1 MYRSGEVMVRIPGTT
16 LYTFLTRTPSPVA
29 LKRYGS
35 GNNGKKKCHRVH
47 CGHSFCMVWSER
59 IDVDSASQPSIAK
72 TQDLALD
79 FSTIIVTGSLD
90 KQPTFIIF
98 S

>member
-1 MYRSGEVMVRIPGTT
+1 MYCSGEVMVRIPGTT

-35 GNNGKKKCHRVH
+35 GNTSKKKCHRVH
-47 CGHSFCMVWSER
+47 CGHSFCVAWSGR
-59 IDVDSASQPSIAK
+59 IDLDSASQPSIAK

-79 FSTIIVTGSLD
+79 STTIIVTGSL
-90 KQPTFIIF
+90 
-98 S
+98 